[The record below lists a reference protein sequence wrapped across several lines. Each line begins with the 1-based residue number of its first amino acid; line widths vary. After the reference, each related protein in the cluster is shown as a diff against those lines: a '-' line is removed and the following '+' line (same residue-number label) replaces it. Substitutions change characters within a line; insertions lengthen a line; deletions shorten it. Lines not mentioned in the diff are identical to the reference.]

1 MNYDELYWDDPIMMI
16 MYNSIYRCI
25 ITWEF
30 WSRQNSG
37 MALMCNQ
44 QDHCFLLRTK
54 GWTNFHWFIRKL
66 DIVTMFHRLIS
77 VFCAICT
84 TEASSQSNG
93 GQMSPHMPGCWFQTW
108 ILFSISYMRCHPN
121 PSDFHSIIFQRGR
134 STTNQIL
141 LLTII
146 NHH

>member
-1 MNYDELYWDDPIMMI
+1 MQWLREKPLLACTWITPRYYDELYWDDPIMMI
-16 MYNSIYRCI
+16 MYNSIYITVYIYRCI

-30 WSRQNSG
+30 WSRQSSG

-66 DIVTMFHRLIS
+66 DIVTMFHRLLS

-93 GQMSPHMPGCWFQTW
+93 GQMSPHMPGWSFHIWDVIPTP
-108 ILFSISYMRCHPN
+108 LTNSLHHFSE
-121 PSDFHSIIFQRGR
+121 G
-134 STTNQIL
+134 
-141 LLTII
+141 
-146 NHH
+146 